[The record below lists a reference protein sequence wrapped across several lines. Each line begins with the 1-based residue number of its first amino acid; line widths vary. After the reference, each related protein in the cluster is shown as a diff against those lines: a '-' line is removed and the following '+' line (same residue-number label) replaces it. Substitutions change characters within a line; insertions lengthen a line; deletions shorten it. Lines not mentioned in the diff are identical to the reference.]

1 MTTITEP
8 RKTASINPWLI
19 ALALWLLL
27 ALISSAALWK
37 LRQNALTGQA
47 RELDLLS
54 LALTEEIDRGLR
66 GAEEGLLALRI
77 EFQDHR
83 LPVTASTTARQELQ
97 TRADLMPLVQTLWL
111 VDHDGVVMASSAQTA
126 APDAHSFAPALDDL
140 APNDIAVSR
149 PFEDASAHGSLV
161 ALALRLP
168 DAPDGR
174 GGWVIAAIPA
184 SALLGAFSAAVPTA
198 DARMGVFRSDGVRL
212 ASANVPPAALDEST
226 IAKRPASL
234 TRTEVR
240 TFDDGSDH
248 LMALHGVA
256 RYDIK
261 VFVSRDLA
269 AVLLPW
275 REMAEG
281 AGVAL
286 ALLLAVMCAA
296 LHLVQ
301 RAHRRYDEARN
312 AFEAQLARST
322 KLKSLGTL
330 AGGVAH
336 DFNNVLAGIVGFAE
350 MAQDAAVQGSDQARH
365 LDGVLRAATRGKAL
379 VERVLSFS
387 RGGARLSTVFELE
400 PVVEEVLS
408 LLSASLRPGVVLE
421 RVFEAPGARLR
432 GDPTQ
437 AFEAVL
443 NLCTNAMD
451 AMPGEGMLSVRLER
465 LHVAEPRILSH
476 TQLSAGDFVALTVS
490 DQGSGISPEV
500 MEHLFEPFFTTR
512 TAKSGTGLGLAVVF
526 GVVAEFGGAIDVR
539 SSPGQG
545 ASFIVYFPLC
555 PDMQAPEPRPPQAM
569 HPSNVSR

>member
-1 MTTITEP
+1 
-8 RKTASINPWLI
+8 
-19 ALALWLLL
+19 LA
-27 ALISSAALWK
+27 
-37 LRQNALTGQA
+37 
-47 RELDLLS
+47 
-54 LALTEEIDRGLR
+54 
-66 GAEEGLLALRI
+66 
-77 EFQDHR
+77 
-83 LPVTASTTARQELQ
+83 
-97 TRADLMPLVQTLWL
+97 
-111 VDHDGVVMASSAQTA
+111 
-126 APDAHSFAPALDDL
+126 
-140 APNDIAVSR
+140 
-149 PFEDASAHGSLV
+149 
-161 ALALRLP
+161 
-168 DAPDGR
+168 
-174 GGWVIAAIPA
+174 
-184 SALLGAFSAAVPTA
+184 
-198 DARMGVFRSDGVRL
+198 
-212 ASANVPPAALDEST
+212 
-226 IAKRPASL
+226 
-234 TRTEVR
+234 
-240 TFDDGSDH
+240 
-248 LMALHGVA
+248 
-256 RYDIK
+256 
-261 VFVSRDLA
+261 
-269 AVLLPW
+269 
-275 REMAEG
+275 
-281 AGVAL
+281 
-286 ALLLAVMCAA
+286 
-296 LHLVQ
+296 
-301 RAHRRYDEARN
+301 
-312 AFEAQLARST
+312 
-322 KLKSLGTL
+322 
-330 AGGVAH
+330 
-336 DFNNVLAGIVGFAE
+336 
-350 MAQDAAVQGSDQARH
+350 QGSDQARH

-408 LLSASLRPGVVLE
+408 LLSASLRAGVVLE

-569 HPSNVSR
+569 HPSNASR